1 MEVTTTFTNLS
12 NNTTDGIP
20 QMPDQCADIHQ
31 GDNDKTFQWG
41 YYGIPENLLINVIAW
56 IILLIIFTLLRR
68 KAILYRA
75 KEVIKND
82 SWRELFYN
90 QEETSKNEEDTKDNT
105 SILSLKANDHYFSWI
120 ISLFKIKNADI
131 SEKCG
136 EDSAQYLSFQQHII
150 AYMMVVTCIS
160 LTIILPINFS
170 GTLIKDS
177 WDYGKT
183 TISNRNPDD
192 SLLYVHVTFAFLLL
206 PIGIAFIRH
215 FSKDL
220 DLHKSI
226 PTSRTLMITHVP
238 RRHCQ
243 KDMIARYIQEAYP
256 DVQVMQVEI
265 AYDVKSL
272 MKNERKR
279 DTAQNA
285 LLYCEEFFAENNE
298 NVTMRP
304 FLCGILCN
312 CKCYDSC
319 RCPRVEALEF
329 YKEEVEKLSSIIEAE
344 KVESLNNPTGVVFVQ
359 FDTAK
364 NAQKVNQDHLPIK
377 FGCIH
382 NSLPPTSVSD
392 ELKPQRWISR
402 NAPEP
407 YDIYWANLSVTPKF
421 WYFKAFV
428 INILLFIV
436 LVFFTTPLIVS
447 TQLDVAIKWIQG
459 TFYINPFISDFLPTL
474 ILWGLAALMPVM
486 VAYSDKFM
494 SHWTRSAENHAIM
507 QKTFSYL
514 LIMIVI
520 LPSLGLAS
528 VDALILWVFKP
539 NNQTNGELQWECV
552 FLPDRG
558 AFFLNY
564 IVTSTFIGA
573 ALQLIRV
580 PDLIFYGIQRALA
593 RSEAEVLS
601 IKKNTVYEFH
611 FGVQYAWMLLIFAMT
626 IIYSMVSPLI
636 TPLGTL
642 CVMFKYLVDKYNIY
656 YAYKPSRINKN
667 IHISA
672 INFVLVSIL
681 LLQLSLLFF
690 SLIRLGLRGRTIY
703 SLVLL
708 LITVVVFLLHNG
720 LHVFHKLNPYT
731 MGFSNTTNESEN
743 SHEED
748 IEANNELVQWIPPTL
763 HSSRQNSQNEETSY
777 GALGD
782 LKDETL
788 PQSSCNEKEEQT
800 EETR

>member
-1 MEVTTTFTNLS
+1 
-12 NNTTDGIP
+12 
-20 QMPDQCADIHQ
+20 MPDQCADIHHS
-31 GDNDKTFQWG
+31 DNDKNFQWG

-56 IILLIIFTLLRR
+56 IILLIVFTVVRR

-82 SWRELFYN
+82 RSKLLGHSQYNVWRELFYTR
-90 QEETSKNEEDTKDNT
+90 EEPSKNEEDSKDSA
-105 SILSLKANDHYFSWI
+105 SILSFKAYDHYYSWI

-131 SEKCG
+131 IDKCG

-170 GTLIKDS
+170 GTLIKDP

-183 TISNRNPDD
+183 TISNRNPED
-192 SLLYVHVTFAFLLL
+192 SLMYVHVTFAFLLL
-206 PIGIAFIRH
+206 PIGIAFLRH

-226 PTSRTLMITHVP
+226 PSRTLMITHVP

-256 DVQVMQVEI
+256 DIQVKQVEI
-265 AYDVKSL
+265 SYDVKSL
-272 MKNERKR
+272 MVNERKR
-279 DTAQNA
+279 DTAHEA
-285 LLYCEEFFAENNE
+285 LLYCEDYFAENNE
-298 NVTMRP
+298 NITMRP
-304 FLCGILCN
+304 FLCGVLCN
-312 CKCYDSC
+312 CRCYDSC
-319 RCPRVEALEF
+319 RCPRVNAHEF
-329 YKEEVEKLSSIIEAE
+329 YKEEVEKLSTIIDAE
-344 KVESLNNPTGVVFVQ
+344 KVEALNHPTGVVFVQ
-359 FDTAK
+359 FDTVG

-392 ELKPQRWISR
+392 ELKPHRWISKT
-402 NAPEP
+402 APEP
-407 YDIYWANLSVTPKF
+407 SDIYWANLSVAPKW
-421 WYFKAFV
+421 WYLKAFV
-428 INILLFIV
+428 INVVLFTV
-436 LVFFTTPLIVS
+436 LIFFTTPLIVS

-459 TFYINPFISDFLPTL
+459 NIRISPFITEFLPTL
-474 ILWGLAALMPVM
+474 ILMGMSALMPVI
-486 VAYSDKFM
+486 VAYSDKLM

-528 VDALILWVFKP
+528 VDALVLWVFHP

-564 IVTSTFIGA
+564 IITSTFIGA

-580 PDLIFYGIQRALA
+580 PDLIFYTIQRALA

-601 IKKNTVYEFH
+601 INKNNVYEFH

-642 CVMFKYLVDKYNIY
+642 CVIFKYLVDKYNIY

-690 SLIRLGLRGRTIY
+690 SLIRLGLKGRTIY

-708 LITVVVFLLHNG
+708 LITSVVFLLHNG
-720 LHVFHKLNPYT
+720 LHVFHKLSPYT
-731 MGFSNTTNESEN
+731 MGFSNTTNESE
-743 SHEED
+743 SIHEED
-748 IEANNELVQWIPPTL
+748 IEANNELQWVPPTL

-777 GALGD
+777 VALED
-782 LKDETL
+782 HRDESFSQT
-788 PQSSCNEKEEQT
+788 PCIESEEQT
-800 EETR
+800 ENTS